1 MTEQMNEST
10 LKCTEN
16 RNRPLTVGAIEN
28 VFEIKKRSPDSG
40 LMLRHSTNITQAP
53 LQRPVFAG
61 SVI

>member
-16 RNRPLTVGAIEN
+16 RNRPLTVGN